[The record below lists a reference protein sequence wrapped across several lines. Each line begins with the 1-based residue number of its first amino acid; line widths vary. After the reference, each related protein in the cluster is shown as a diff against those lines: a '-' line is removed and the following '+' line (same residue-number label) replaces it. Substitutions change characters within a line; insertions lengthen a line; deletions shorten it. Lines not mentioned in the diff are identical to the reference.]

1 MTDCGA
7 ISLGQQGLQTC
18 KRTCHFLVENRALGK
33 SVYWDCPCFSRQ
45 EQVLLCLS
53 PDEEGP
59 EGLTQFLMMEVKKVR
74 AQRKEHLLKEHQ
86 LQVKNQALE
95 QEQVRLEQQLK
106 ELLKVQERCQRLR
119 EEWDSNSVEL
129 LRLKDENYMMAMR
142 YAQLCEEKNVA
153 VLRSRD
159 LQLLVGSWGARG
171 WAAGGGGGLT
181 AEKDAHGCPHV
192 VACEHEGAD
201 GTWDVCWGSCPALDG
216 KVPCRGLRHG
226 HSAGGL
232 PQPRSSW
239 RYITSSRQLM

>member
-1 MTDCGA
+1 M
-7 ISLGQQGLQTC
+7 Q
-18 KRTCHFLVENRALGK
+18 NRALGK
-33 SVYWDCPCFSRQ
+33 SVSWGYPYFSSQ
-45 EQVLLCLS
+45 ERVLLCLS
-53 PDEEGP
+53 LDEEGP

-119 EEWDSNSVEL
+119 EEWESNSVEL

-159 LQLLVGSWGARG
+159 LQLLVGSWGAQG
-171 WAAGGGGGLT
+171 WAAAGCGGGLM

-201 GTWDVCWGSCPALDG
+201 GTQDA
-216 KVPCRGLRHG
+216 
-226 HSAGGL
+226 
-232 PQPRSSW
+232 
-239 RYITSSRQLM
+239 

>member
-1 MTDCGA
+1 M
-7 ISLGQQGLQTC
+7 
-18 KRTCHFLVENRALGK
+18 ENRALGR
-33 SVYWDCPCFSRQ
+33 SVSWGYPCFSSQ

-159 LQLLVGSWGARG
+159 LQLLVGSWGAQG
-171 WAAGGGGGLT
+171 WEAGCGGGLT
-181 AEKDAHGCPHV
+181 AKRDAHGLHV
-192 VACEHEGAD
+192 VACEQEGAD
-201 GTWDVCWGSCPALDG
+201 GTQDVCWGSCPALDG
-216 KVPCRGLRHG
+216 NVPCQDAETWTQCRRLVTAWG
-226 HSAGGL
+226 
-232 PQPRSSW
+232 SW
-239 RYITSSRQLM
+239 RYITSSCQLM

>member
-1 MTDCGA
+1 M
-7 ISLGQQGLQTC
+7 
-18 KRTCHFLVENRALGK
+18 
-33 SVYWDCPCFSRQ
+33 
-45 EQVLLCLS
+45 
-53 PDEEGP
+53 
-59 EGLTQFLMMEVKKVR
+59 R

-181 AEKDAHGCPHV
+181 ARMMRTDVHTWWLVSMKELMARGVCVGDPALLLMEK
-192 VACEHEGAD
+192 
-201 GTWDVCWGSCPALDG
+201 CPA
-216 KVPCRGLRHG
+216 
-226 HSAGGL
+226 GG
-232 PQPRSSW
+232 
-239 RYITSSRQLM
+239 

>member
-1 MTDCGA
+1 MP
-7 ISLGQQGLQTC
+7 LG
-18 KRTCHFLVENRALGK
+18 GK
-33 SVYWDCPCFSRQ
+33 QSIGQICFWGYPCFSSQ

-142 YAQLCEEKNVA
+142 YAQLCEEKNMA

-159 LQLLVGSWGARG
+159 LQLLVGSWGAQG
-171 WAAGGGGGLT
+171 WAVGCGG
-181 AEKDAHGCPHV
+181 V
-192 VACEHEGAD
+192 
-201 GTWDVCWGSCPALDG
+201 
-216 KVPCRGLRHG
+216 
-226 HSAGGL
+226 
-232 PQPRSSW
+232 
-239 RYITSSRQLM
+239 